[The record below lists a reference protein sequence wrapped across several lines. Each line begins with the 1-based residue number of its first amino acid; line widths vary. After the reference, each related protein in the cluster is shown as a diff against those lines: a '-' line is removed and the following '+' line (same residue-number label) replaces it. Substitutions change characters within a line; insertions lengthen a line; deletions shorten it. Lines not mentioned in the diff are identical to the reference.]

1 MQGIEHLTARA
12 IKKPM
17 QGLQGIV
24 HLPAPGE
31 LNGTT
36 SETRGQGGWRR
47 WSCDAR
53 GLVSSIFVG
62 TTSELRGQGLMS
74 LRGACDEIKVCSS
87 LANLCSL
94 VWDRVALVNVSK
106 HQQQQQQQQQHLGPR
121 PTGAEDC
128 ARCWL
133 ELTLAASFLAFRG
146 RLLAQALRQR
156 HHTHLLHFHLLL
168 LRHACLVVVLGVVV
182 LCCCASLLCDGEAGP
197 VGRRQMAATNKE
209 AAATPVDQISWFR
222 LDESVLVD
230 LNS

>member
-1 MQGIEHLTARA
+1 
-12 IKKPM
+12 
-17 QGLQGIV
+17 
-24 HLPAPGE
+24 

-47 WSCDAR
+47 WFGDAR

-94 VWDRVALVNVSK
+94 VWNRIALDKVSTSPPPPAAAAAAETRYAAYRCS
-106 HQQQQQQQQQHLGPR
+106 GPVLS
-121 PTGAEDC
+121 
-128 ARCWL
+128 CWL

-146 RLLAQALRQR
+146 RWLAQALCER
-156 HHTHLLHFHLLL
+156 HHTHLLHFQPLLF
-168 LRHACLVVVLGVVV
+168 RHACLVVVLGVSV
-182 LCCCASLLCDGEAGP
+182 LCCCASLRCDGEAGP
-197 VGRRQMAATNKE
+197 VCRRQMAATNKE

-222 LDESVLVD
+222 SDQSVLVD
-230 LNS
+230 LTS